1 MVSTRMPVDPLAVFM
16 SQGSQVWPEDL
27 RNKIC
32 ENLKAAGVLIPIIE
46 YSNNLS
52 ILLTQRSA
60 DLKNHAGEISF
71 PGGCME
77 SIDTDIR
84 ETALRE
90 TYEEVGIRPE
100 QIDISGYLQPMLTM
114 TGYAV
119 TAIVGVIQ
127 PYMALKLDRSEV
139 EDVFE
144 VPLSFFLEE
153 RNQQL
158 SEREVHGVTIQV
170 VEFNFG
176 DMRIWGATA
185 NMLVALRNTL
195 LL

>member
-1 MVSTRMPVDPLAVFM
+1 MVNTRMPEDPLAVIL

-27 RNKIC
+27 RCKMC

-46 YSNNLS
+46 YPKSLS

-60 DLKNHAGEISF
+60 DLKNHASEISF
-71 PGGCME
+71 PGGRME
-77 SIDTDIR
+77 SIDTDIS

-90 TYEEVGIRPE
+90 TCEEVGIRPE
-100 QIDISGYLQPMLTM
+100 QVDIAGYLQPMLTM

-119 TAIVGVIQ
+119 TAIVGLIQ
-127 PYMALKLDRSEV
+127 PCKNLTLDRSEV
-139 EDVFE
+139 EHAFE
-144 VPLSFFLEE
+144 VPLPFFLDE

-158 SEREVHGVTIQV
+158 SEREVHGVAIQI

-176 DMRIWGATA
+176 SMRIWGATA
-185 NMLVALRNTL
+185 NMLVALRNIL

>member
-27 RNKIC
+27 RDKIC

-71 PGGCME
+71 PGGRME

-84 ETALRE
+84 KTALRE
-90 TYEEVGIRPE
+90 TYEEVGIQPE
-100 QIDISGYLQPMLTM
+100 QIDIAGYLQPMLTM

-119 TAIVGVIQ
+119 TAMVGFIQ
-127 PYMALKLDRSEV
+127 PYMPLKLDRSEV

-158 SEREVHGVTIQV
+158 SEREVHGVTIQI

-176 DMRIWGATA
+176 DMHIWGATA

>member
-1 MVSTRMPVDPLAVFM
+1 MPVK
-16 SQGSQVWPEDL
+16 WP
-27 RNKIC
+27 
-32 ENLKAAGVLIPIIE
+32 
-46 YSNNLS
+46 
-52 ILLTQRSA
+52 T
-60 DLKNHAGEISF
+60 
-71 PGGCME
+71 
-77 SIDTDIR
+77 IDTDIR

-158 SEREVHGVTIQV
+158 SEREVHGVTIQI

-185 NMLVALRNTL
+185 NMLVALRNIL

>member
-1 MVSTRMPVDPLAVFM
+1 MVSTSMPVDPLAVFM
-16 SQGSQVWPEDL
+16 PQGSQVWPEDL
-27 RNKIC
+27 RYKVC

-71 PGGCME
+71 PGGRME

-84 ETALRE
+84 KTALRE
-90 TYEEVGIRPE
+90 TYEEVGIQPE
-100 QIDISGYLQPMLTM
+100 QIDIAGYLQPMLTM

-119 TAIVGVIQ
+119 TAMVGFIQ
-127 PYMALKLDRSEV
+127 PYMPLKLDRSEV

-153 RNQQL
+153 RNHQL
-158 SEREVHGVTIQV
+158 YEREVHGVTIKI

-176 DMRIWGATA
+176 GIHIWGATA